1 MKKATLLAVC
11 ITALLFSCKDN
22 EPDQPAKPYN
32 YRDDIV
38 GTYRGELKTA
48 NYTTGE
54 VTITNPVIFVKAFTG
69 NDVSAPWLNDSTI
82 NITGDIDPTR
92 SIFSYKLERDFT
104 FGWGHFTNTDS
115 LIFYHVNS
123 IYKRGYFYKL
133 KKQ

>member
-1 MKKATLLAVC
+1 MKKAISILIIFSVF
-11 ITALLFSCKDN
+11 LFSCKD
-22 EPDQPAKPYN
+22 EPTKPYN

-115 LIFYHVNS
+115 LIFYHIHDGYSN
-123 IYKRGYFYKL
+123 IGYFYKL

>member
-11 ITALLFSCKDN
+11 ITALLFSCKD
-22 EPDQPAKPYN
+22 EPIKPYN

-54 VTITNPVIFVKAFTG
+54 VTITNPVIFVEAVPADSQAFETIG
-69 NDVSAPWLNDSTI
+69 DSCI
-82 NITGDIDPTR
+82 RITGDIDPNR
-92 SIFSYKLERDFT
+92 QFFSYILSKDYE

-115 LIFYHVNS
+115 LIFYHIHDGYSN
-123 IYKRGYFYKL
+123 IGYFYKL

>member
-1 MKKATLLAVC
+1 MKKAIFILIIFSVF
-11 ITALLFSCKDN
+11 LFSCKD
-22 EPDQPAKPYN
+22 EPTKPYN

-54 VTITNPVIFVKAFTG
+54 VTITNPVIFVEAFTG
-69 NDVSAPWLNDSTI
+69 NAPGAEWLNDSI
-82 NITGDIDPTR
+82 IHIKGDIDPTR
-92 SIFSYKLERDFT
+92 LFLGYKLEKNYE

-115 LIFYHVNS
+115 LIFYHIHDGYSN
-123 IYKRGYFYKL
+123 IGYFYKL

>member
-11 ITALLFSCKDN
+11 ITALLFSCKD
-22 EPDQPAKPYN
+22 EPTKPYN

-54 VTITNPVIFVKAFTG
+54 VTITNPVIFVEAYNGIDPDLEFI
-69 NDVSAPWLNDSTI
+69 NDSI
-82 NITGDIDPTR
+82 IHIKGDIDPTYQLL
-92 SIFSYKLERDFT
+92 SYFISKDYE

-115 LIFYHVNS
+115 LIFYHIHDGYSN
-123 IYKRGYFYKL
+123 IGYFYKL